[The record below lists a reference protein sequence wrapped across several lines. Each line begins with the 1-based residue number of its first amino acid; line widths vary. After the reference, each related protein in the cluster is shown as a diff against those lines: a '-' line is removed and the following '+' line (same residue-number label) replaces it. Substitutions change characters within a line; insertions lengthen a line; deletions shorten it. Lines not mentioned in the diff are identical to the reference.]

1 MAQFVGDDEIESLRV
16 DLAEIGKSL
25 RSPFRRHSSSSRS
38 NSCRSTFV
46 KDDID
51 DERASRCDEINVEDD
66 IGTLRPSLFDEN
78 NGSSHV
84 DVQGIKSAVDAT
96 KLGALERQMFVEN
109 LIKDIEHDNLRLL
122 QRMRERLDKVG
133 VELPRVEVRYNN
145 LRVEAEC
152 EVVHGKPLPTLWN
165 SLRSIALGCAKLPGL
180 TSQEAKITIINDVN
194 GIIKPGRMT
203 LLLGP
208 PGCGKTTLLKALSGN
223 LNKSVRVAGQ
233 VLYNGYK
240 LEEFIPQKTSAY
252 ISQHDLHIP
261 QMTEGNT

>member
-25 RSPFRRHSSSSRS
+25 RSSFRRHSSSSRSNSFRSRS

-122 QRMRERLDKVG
+122 QRMRERLDK
-133 VELPRVEVRYNN
+133 
-145 LRVEAEC
+145 
-152 EVVHGKPLPTLWN
+152 
-165 SLRSIALGCAKLPGL
+165 
-180 TSQEAKITIINDVN
+180 
-194 GIIKPGRMT
+194 
-203 LLLGP
+203 
-208 PGCGKTTLLKALSGN
+208 
-223 LNKSVRVAGQ
+223 
-233 VLYNGYK
+233 
-240 LEEFIPQKTSAY
+240 
-252 ISQHDLHIP
+252 
-261 QMTEGNT
+261 